1 MTRLTKILLAGVALA
16 ASGSIVRAADLTEPV
31 GPVVVETSGG
41 FYLGS
46 VSSLTFLDDTSFDV
60 GGFTVNTDYDVGYYT
75 GVRAGYSFGE
85 MGFVTPRIEL
95 EVGMGNAS
103 VDNHSV
109 RGIGPLPSIDSY
121 GDARTIQGYVNGYLD
136 IPLGGAL
143 SAITPYVG
151 GGAGVMNLELRR
163 QGAVGGG
170 FGATLMDDDDTRFA
184 YHLDAGVGINIQEL
198 GLFTNFALLT
208 NTTFDIGYRFT
219 AADNFSFTAR
229 DGSRS
234 ETDFRSHAVMVGFRK
249 TF

>member
-1 MTRLTKILLAGVALA
+1 MTRFTSILLAGVVFA
-16 ASGSIVRAADLTEPV
+16 ATGSIVRAADLTEPV
-31 GPVVVETSGG
+31 GPVVVETNGG

-46 VSSLTFLDDTSFDV
+46 VSSLTFLDDTSFDF
-60 GGFTVNTDYDVGYYT
+60 GGATVKTDYDVGYYT

-103 VDNHSV
+103 VDHHRVS
-109 RGIGPLPSIDSY
+109 GGPSFDSIDSF

-163 QGAVGGG
+163 QGVAVA
-170 FGATLMDDDDTRFA
+170 GAGTLMDDDDTRFA